1 MLSYCLKSRKNKES
15 KNSKIVGRSNRR
27 NIFLSKYSVYD
38 STKSKFIKE
47 QKASELLSSLGIKTP
62 WYRILPVDPLLF

>member
-62 WYRILPVDPLLF
+62 